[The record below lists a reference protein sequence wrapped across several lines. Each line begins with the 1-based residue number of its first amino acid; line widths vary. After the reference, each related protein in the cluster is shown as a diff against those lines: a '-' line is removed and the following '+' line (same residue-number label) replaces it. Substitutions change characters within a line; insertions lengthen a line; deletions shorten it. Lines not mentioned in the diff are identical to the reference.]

1 MRYISLNSGLIAALL
16 LTASVVNAQEYPAA
30 DFQPKVLFR
39 DESVIVAP
47 VATVAP
53 SPVVSPCV
61 NAQQAEVAVKQD
73 VSEFDPKYPASSF
86 QPKVIF
92 SQAN

>member
-1 MRYISLNSGLIAALL
+1 MRHTRLNPGFFAALL
-16 LTASVVNAQEYPAA
+16 LAVPVVNAQDYPAA

-39 DESVIVAP
+39 DESVVVAP
-47 VATVAP
+47 ASQAAP
-53 SPVVSPCV
+53 SPVSTPCV
-61 NAQQAEVAVKQD
+61 NNQQPAVAAKQE